1 MFLLVEVLI
10 VSRPVFLGMG
20 LSFSVL
26 FCAFFF
32 LVCTFSCSSHPL
44 SSSSSLGFTLSLL
57 SSPPSYSLS
66 PIHPHLQSFLL
77 SLRLHIP
84 CYSHTC
90 FFLIILLLYFLFP
103 FPGESVVPT
112 SSCAPPVARRPLRR
126 RGSRY
131 ALVSSRLLPFPPFS
145 SCSFDGKETDEL
157 VDLVSR
163 TLAFVLFA

>member
-1 MFLLVEVLI
+1 MF
-10 VSRPVFLGMG
+10 
-20 LSFSVL
+20 
-26 FCAFFF
+26 
-32 LVCTFSCSSHPL
+32 
-44 SSSSSLGFTLSLL
+44 SSSLFVLFMFFPSSFLILFSWFHPFPFITPSILFSLPDPSPSPILSPF
-57 SSPPSYSLS
+57 SSPP
-66 PIHPHLQSFLL
+66 HPVLFT
-77 SLRLHIP
+77 
-84 CYSHTC
+84 YMF

-145 SCSFDGKETDEL
+145 SCSFDGKGTDEL

>member
-1 MFLLVEVLI
+1 MIL
-10 VSRPVFLGMG
+10 SRPVFLGMG

-26 FCAFFF
+26 FCVFFF
-32 LVCTFSCSSHPL
+32 LVCTFHVLPILFPHPL
-44 SSSSSLGFTLSLL
+44 LL
-57 SSPPSYSLS
+57 VSPFPFYHPLHPILS
-66 PIHPHLQSFLL
+66 PRSIPISNPFSFLFA
-77 SLRLHIP
+77 STSRAIHI
-84 CYSHTC
+84 HV

-145 SCSFDGKETDEL
+145 SCSFDGKGTDEL